1 MRKLF
6 IFPVSIHICF
16 QKSTTGFRR
25 HIKIKSFSTT
35 STGRYSGRYI
45 ASNPA
50 RLNKFE
56 RDEGPA
62 VSGDAFR
69 QAVCRNSVPVP
80 LFSIANRRGKFA
92 LAKEVAS
99 WLAQQRL
106 MNPYEKTEHE

>member
-1 MRKLF
+1 MKEAPFEQAMQDLTLQLTEDLSRLYG
-6 IFPVSIHICF
+6 PVLTGAAL
-16 QKSTTGFRR
+16 QKALGYR
-25 HIKIKSFSTT
+25 
-35 STGRYSGRYI
+35 
-45 ASNPA
+45 
-50 RLNKFE
+50 
-56 RDEGPA
+56 
-62 VSGDAFR
+62 SGDAFR